1 MIHFFQKRP
10 WIWVIVAF
18 IILMTGWAFL
28 LRLSIT
34 HLPESIPPKSAEK
47 SEQP

>member
-1 MIHFFQKRP
+1 MIEFFKKRP
-10 WIWVIVAF
+10 WIWVIIAF

-34 HLPESIPPKSAEK
+34 HLPESIPLESVGEP
-47 SEQP
+47 EQP